1 MIFLNFCPTVHIREV
16 FPAILFLP
24 ILLVFYF
31 GILII
36 FFYFLYTPSWQW
48 RPTLF
53 VLELRH
59 LFLWSSGQ
67 SVKKKRNCQIVE
79 DVWTMTKQVVKIKDL
94 RRQTKDGWPFFHKMF
109 EKYCRK
115 SCKYMRNIS
124 TKQKVKKFQLHIIDQ
139 SFEHNAMGIS
149 YQKKLESLEE
159 KKAVHTSC
167 KHGVR
172 RICQLYTKGG
182 PAGKLTWCEPPRDH
196 LDYRRRDNIQRSSPQ
211 NTGRAKT
218 VTTLRLEECDFGH
231 ALGARTFYTSPL
243 RKCQKTYRKTFWLL
257 IF

>member
-1 MIFLNFCPTVHIREV
+1 M
-16 FPAILFLP
+16 
-24 ILLVFYF
+24 
-31 GILII
+31 
-36 FFYFLYTPSWQW
+36 S
-48 RPTLF
+48 
-53 VLELRH
+53 
-59 LFLWSSGQ
+59 
-67 SVKKKRNCQIVE
+67 
-79 DVWTMTKQVVKIKDL
+79 
-94 RRQTKDGWPFFHKMF
+94 GWPFFHQLC
-109 EKYCRK
+109 EKYHRK
-115 SCKYMRNIS
+115 SCTYMRNDS
-124 TKQKVKKFQLHIIDQ
+124 TKQKGKKFPLHIVDQ
-139 SFEHNAMGIS
+139 SFEHNSMGIRHR
-149 YQKKLESLEE
+149 KKLESLEQ

-196 LDYRRRDNIQRSSPQ
+196 LDYRWWNNIQRLSPQ